1 MLYLSMQEIVEKLAS
16 IELRIKELADRYSL
30 LKEENSKL
38 QEENRVLINDLEQ
51 LRNDNKRL
59 ESQLTESLAAVKAGK
74 RESEERSKLKK
85 ELGQYIKEIDKCIL
99 MMGDI

>member
-1 MLYLSMQEIVEKLAS
+1 MQDVVEKLAS
-16 IELRIKELADRYSL
+16 IELRIKELAERHSL
-30 LKEENSKL
+30 LKQENSKL

-59 ESQLTESLAAVKAGK
+59 EAQLTESLAAVKVEK
-74 RESEERSKLKK
+74 RDNEERKKLKK